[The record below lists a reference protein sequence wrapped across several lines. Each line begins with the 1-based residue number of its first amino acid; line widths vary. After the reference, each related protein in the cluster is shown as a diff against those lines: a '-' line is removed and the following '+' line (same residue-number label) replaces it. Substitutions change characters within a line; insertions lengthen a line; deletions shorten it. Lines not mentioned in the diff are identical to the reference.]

1 MDRINEKC
9 IVFLV
14 ETTISNNVSSKE
26 IEFCSYNKRNSFRS
40 EQPTVRQ
47 MPIGYFRSYSYQPL
61 NYGGFGY
68 NWPSNIYGNDVG
80 YTLVNQEHIKPA
92 EEKTTT
98 TTTTSTPPPT
108 TTTTTT
114 TTTEKPTTTTA
125 APIFQQSPPYVPF
138 NRIQQQV
145 PTYFRNSQ
153 QLQQDFQAYMQYL
166 AFTQMS
172 QSQRGQIQF
181 VPCMCPVTTGNG
193 QQRPSYSN
201 DFLENREN
209 IDESDVPLEEVKE
222 VIDDSEI
229 SKPQPTADKEDN
241 SSTSQ
246 KENGPN
252 QENVV

>member
-1 MDRINEKC
+1 MVSMKSASCFWWRQPAA
-9 IVFLV
+9 
-14 ETTISNNVSSKE
+14 TT
-26 IEFCSYNKRNSFRS
+26 

-47 MPIGYFRSYSYQPL
+47 MPIGYFRTYSYQPL

-68 NWPSNIYGNDVG
+68 NWPSNIYSNEVG
-80 YTLVNQEHIKPA
+80 YPLGNQDLVKPA
-92 EEKTTT
+92 EETTT
-98 TTTTSTPPPT
+98 TTTTTTTPRP
-108 TTTTTT
+108 TTTTT
-114 TTTEKPTTTTA
+114 TTTEKPTTTS
-125 APIFQQSPPYVPF
+125 APIFQQSPPVNQYMPF
-138 NRIQQQV
+138 NRVQQQI

-172 QSQRGQIQF
+172 QSQMSQNQRGQIQF
-181 VPCMCPVTTGNG
+181 VPCMCPVTMGNG

-222 VIDDSEI
+222 EPSET
-229 SKPQPTADKEDN
+229 PQSSEENTPTN
-241 SSTSQ
+241 IHLTSQ
-246 KENGPN
+246 KENGPI